1 MYTLPDGVRTRH
13 DGSKSTPSSVGLP
26 VTRPFIRLIVGL
38 RGGTSGGAEGGTP
51 SRRQPLV
58 LFFTA
63 PRSIPLSRHSMVA
76 LNSYEFI
83 FRGAPGHTSPMVH
96 FLPLLPEG
104 LFNYCIFVLGDFH
117 FFAMLHL
124 IKFLPAVLALCKLPK
139 NNTFFLLVILRAFN
153 RLFRGVL
160 KQIIPNESN
169 TR

>member
-1 MYTLPDGVRTRH
+1 MLLMARFPLGMYTLPDGVRTRH

-83 FRGAPGHTSPMVH
+83 FCGAPGHTSPMVH

-117 FFAMLHL
+117 FFCG
-124 IKFLPAVLALCKLPK
+124 VALD
-139 NNTFFLLVILRAFN
+139 
-153 RLFRGVL
+153 
-160 KQIIPNESN
+160 QISSRSSC
-169 TR
+169 TLQVAKK

>member
-1 MYTLPDGVRTRH
+1 MARFPLGMYTLPDGVRTRH

-83 FRGAPGHTSPMVH
+83 FCV
-96 FLPLLPEG
+96 LPLVVCP
-104 LFNYCIFVLGDFH
+104 FAYCIFFSTRTS
-117 FFAMLHL
+117 FFPPCRLRFSLISSFLRFWRTFHL
-124 IKFLPAVLALCKLPK
+124 IKFLPRKVRAHF
-139 NNTFFLLVILRAFN
+139 TF
-153 RLFRGVL
+153 
-160 KQIIPNESN
+160 
-169 TR
+169 

>member
-1 MYTLPDGVRTRH
+1 MLLMARFPLGMYTLPDGVRTRH

-83 FRGAPGHTSPMVH
+83 FCV
-96 FLPLLPEG
+96 LPLVVPFCLLHLLLRE
-104 LFNYCIFVLGDFH
+104 H
-117 FFAMLHL
+117 FFFPFVRFSLISSFLRFWRTFHL
-124 IKFLPAVLALCKLPK
+124 IKFLPRKVRAHF
-139 NNTFFLLVILRAFN
+139 TF
-153 RLFRGVL
+153 
-160 KQIIPNESN
+160 
-169 TR
+169 

>member
-1 MYTLPDGVRTRH
+1 MARFPLGMYTLPDGVRTRH

-76 LNSYEFI
+76 LHSYEFI
-83 FRGAPGHTSPMVH
+83 FLVLPEPSQGGRELPFNLLHLLLRSRVLFFPFVPFCDFH
-96 FLPLLPEG
+96 FSSVFFSFLPLFTRSNFFTLQG
-104 LFNYCIFVLGDFH
+104 ASTLFE
-117 FFAMLHL
+117 
-124 IKFLPAVLALCKLPK
+124 
-139 NNTFFLLVILRAFN
+139 LL
-153 RLFRGVL
+153 LF
-160 KQIIPNESN
+160 
-169 TR
+169 

>member
-1 MYTLPDGVRTRH
+1 MARFPLGMYTLPDGVRTRH

-83 FRGAPGHTSPMVH
+83 FCV
-96 FLPLLPEG
+96 LPLPFCL
-104 LFNYCIFVLGDFH
+104 
-117 FFAMLHL
+117 LHL
-124 IKFLPAVLALCKLPK
+124 LLRSRTLL
-139 NNTFFLLVILRAFN
+139 FFLRAIFTYFLFSPLLAHFSLDQISSAQGAGTLYFLRERAVISTTFN
-153 RLFRGVL
+153 RPFSRVF
-160 KQIIPNESN
+160 
-169 TR
+169 

>member
-1 MYTLPDGVRTRH
+1 MARFPLGMYTLPDGVRTRH

-83 FRGAPGHTSPMVH
+83 FCV
-96 FLPLLPEG
+96 LLPG
-104 LFNYCIFVLGDFH
+104 PLQFTASSSPFARTFFPPCPFCDFH
-117 FFAMLHL
+117 FSSFPSTLFLGTFHS
-124 IKFLPAVLALCKLPK
+124 IKFLHSARCATAL
-139 NNTFFLLVILRAFN
+139 
-153 RLFRGVL
+153 LF
-160 KQIIPNESN
+160 
-169 TR
+169 